1 MAKKIKVR
9 KIGNSLGIILPKEL
23 MDELRVEEGDSL
35 YCTGGKNE
43 IKLTATNPGFAND
56 LAVFKALNKRYRNA
70 LGELAK

>member
-35 YCTGGKNE
+35 YCTGGKSE
-43 IKLTATNPGFAND
+43 IKLTATNPGFAQD

>member
-9 KIGNSLGIILPKEL
+9 KIGNSLGIILPKEF
-23 MDELRVEEGDSL
+23 MDELRVEEGDAL
-35 YCTGGKNE
+35 YCTGGKKE
-43 IKLTATNPGFAND
+43 IKLTADNPGFADD